1 DDELPAGEV
10 GEIIVKGPCMGSGY
24 FNGPEATKDA
34 RDEGGDHSGDLG
46 YMDEDRYVYV
56 SDRVDDMIISGGENV
71 YPREVE
77 DVLHA
82 HAGV

>member
-1 DDELPAGEV
+1 
-10 GEIIVKGPCMGSGY
+10 
-24 FNGPEATKDA
+24 PEATKDA
-34 RDEGGDHSGDLG
+34 MYKGWYHSGDLG

-82 HAGV
+82 HAGVLDVAVLGEPDEKWGEIVTAII